1 MLMTAHDNSIEQV
14 GICSFSRFTLN
25 SEMTIMPA
33 PSIAPAFSFQAPF
46 AETSATRT
54 LELDLRSDPGADAS
68 FHTLLPAPLADLA
81 HKVRALRS
89 TAIRSGSDVTFSLAL
104 RPVVSGKGNGL
115 LERFGLHRGRASL
128 QLHQD
133 AVGLVGTPGEIAD
146 AVLDH
151 YDIGIDHFVLHG
163 SDAAGLIPLIRRKV
177 ARRKAELNILA
188 G

>member
-33 PSIAPAFSFQAPF
+33 TSIAPAFSFQAPF
-46 AETSATRT
+46 AETASART
-54 LELDLRSDPGADAS
+54 LELDLRSDPGVDPVL
-68 FHTLLPAPLADLA
+68 HTLLPAPIAELTR
-81 HKVRALRS
+81 KTRALRA
-89 TAIRSGSDVTFSLAL
+89 TAARSGQEVTFSLAL

-115 LERFGLHRGRASL
+115 LERFGLHRGRVSL

-151 YDIGIDHFVLHG
+151 YDIGIDHFLLHG
-163 SDAAGLIPLIRRKV
+163 SDAAALIPLIRRKV
-177 ARRKAELNILA
+177 ARRRAELNIVA

>member
-1 MLMTAHDNSIEQV
+1 
-14 GICSFSRFTLN
+14 
-25 SEMTIMPA
+25 
-33 PSIAPAFSFQAPF
+33 
-46 AETSATRT
+46 
-54 LELDLRSDPGADAS
+54 
-68 FHTLLPAPLADLA
+68 
-81 HKVRALRS
+81 
-89 TAIRSGSDVTFSLAL
+89 VTFSLAL

-177 ARRKAELNILA
+177 ARRKAELNIVA